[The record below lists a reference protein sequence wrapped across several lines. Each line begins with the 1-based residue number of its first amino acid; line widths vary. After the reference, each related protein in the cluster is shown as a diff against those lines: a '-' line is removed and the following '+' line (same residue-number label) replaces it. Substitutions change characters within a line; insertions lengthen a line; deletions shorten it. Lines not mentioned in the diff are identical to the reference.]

1 MEARTHSNP
10 TQADAILAHLRK
22 GHTITPKDAR
32 RLCGCDRLG
41 ARIFELRRRGVPI
54 VSGQRKLANKKIV
67 AEYYL
72 DPLDPSTATLP
83 AEPHDKS

>member
-41 ARIFELRRRGVPI
+41 ARIFELRRRGVAI
-54 VSGQRKLANKKIV
+54 VSGRLQLRGRKYV
-67 AEYYL
+67 AQYWI
-72 DPLDPSTATLP
+72 DPLDPTTARP
-83 AEPHDKS
+83 AATP

>member
-10 TQADAILAHLRK
+10 TQADAILRHLQA

-41 ARIFELRRRGVPI
+41 ARIFELRRRGVAI
-54 VSGQRKLANKKIV
+54 VSSRLKLPGKKYV

-72 DPLDPSTATLP
+72 DPLDPATARP
-83 AEPHDKS
+83 AATP

>member
-1 MEARTHSNP
+1 MSAPAPHTIP
-10 TQADAILAHLRK
+10 TQADAILRHLQE
-22 GHTITPKDAR
+22 GHTITPKDAH

-54 VSGQRKLANKKIV
+54 KSSRRTLPGKKYV

-72 DPLDPSTATLP
+72 DPLDPDTALLTATP
-83 AEPHDKS
+83 QP